1 MIDAYVE
8 SFFEEFIITIAALAG
23 GTVFAYFRSI
33 RNKQIANVKT
43 LENLTTRAWRIEKA
57 LTMLAKLTA
66 MQTKQAHPEL
76 DTSNLE
82 EVVKDMMDDKL

>member
-1 MIDAYVE
+1 MIDAYIE
-8 SFFEEFIITIAALAG
+8 SFFEEFMITIAVLAG
-23 GTVFAYFRSI
+23 GTVFGYFRSI

-66 MQTKQAHPEL
+66 IQTKQAHPEL

-82 EVVKDMMDDKL
+82 EVVKDMMNERL